1 MSKRRKPPPRWHKGD
16 RRILRPTPAHSAPPA
31 VGSMSRRRSARFQR
45 RNGYARGHQ
54 QMATAVLIVV
64 IFTGLGLLA
73 SVVMSR
79 AADHSALW
87 NMGFAVVL
95 LVGLIVLLYV
105 LAWLITWM
113 AVS

>member
-1 MSKRRKPPPRWHKGD
+1 
-16 RRILRPTPAHSAPPA
+16 
-31 VGSMSRRRSARFQR
+31 
-45 RNGYARGHQ
+45 
-54 QMATAVLIVV
+54 MATAVLIVLLAM
-64 IFTGLGLLA
+64 GLGLLA

-105 LAWLITWM
+105 VARLITWM
-113 AVS
+113 VVS